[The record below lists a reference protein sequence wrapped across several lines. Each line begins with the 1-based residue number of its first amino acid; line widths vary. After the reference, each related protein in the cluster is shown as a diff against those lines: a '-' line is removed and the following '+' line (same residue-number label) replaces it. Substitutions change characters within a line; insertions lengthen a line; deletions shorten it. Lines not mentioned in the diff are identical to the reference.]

1 MKVQMELKVMLVPLA
16 NLALPANKGLQD
28 PQALLDLKVKLA
40 LLAFPGLAVNQDYQ
54 VYLVR
59 MVHLVFLVLPV

>member
-16 NLALPANKGLQD
+16 NLELPDNKGLQD

-40 LLAFPGLAVNQDYQ
+40 LLAFLGLAVNQDYQ

>member
-1 MKVQMELKVMLVPLA
+1 MLVPLA
-16 NLALPANKGLQD
+16 NLALPDNKGLQD
-28 PQALLDLKVKLA
+28 PQALLDLKVKLD
-40 LLAFPGLAVNQDYQ
+40 LQAFPGQAVNQDYQ